1 MAAGGAI
8 VVAVVDSVA
17 VVAVVAGAVI
27 DVATVVAVFAVG
39 SVVVPVVVA
48 VSVTPV
54 GLRDRVLYVCSHVVA
69 AVTVYASAERQTAL
83 SNVAPCT
90 THT

>member
-1 MAAGGAI
+1 
-8 VVAVVDSVA
+8 
-17 VVAVVAGAVI
+17 
-27 DVATVVAVFAVG
+27 
-39 SVVVPVVVA
+39 
-48 VSVTPV
+48 
-54 GLRDRVLYVCSHVVA
+54 VLYVCSHVVA